1 MTIVYVHLLFSD
13 KLYTLLYAI
22 IMKVQAAFEGLIED
36 TNLSSFPRQTPGVHY
51 VPTNPTP
58 VKDPKLVCWSDNLAR
73 QMGIQKSEDI
83 VQALSGNKILEGMK
97 PASTRYGGHQF
108 GNWAGQLGDGR
119 AITLGNVLNNGHSF
133 ELQLKGAGLTPYS
146 RTADGRA
153 VLRSSL
159 REYIC
164 SEAMYWLGIPT
175 TRALSLVTTG
185 ESVTR
190 DMFYDGN
197 PEDEPGAICARVAPS
212 FLRFGHYQIHYAMNE
227 IEELKNL
234 VDFTLK
240 NYFPG
245 DTLEECFEK
254 VVQRTA
260 FLITEWLRVGFV
272 HGVMNTDNMS
282 MLGLTIDYGP
292 YGWLD
297 NFDFNWTPNTT
308 DFRNRRYAFGGQPN
322 IAYWNLGRLAEALSP
337 LSSRLQP
344 ILEKYP
350 QNFDYYFKKM
360 ESEKLG
366 LKEFNKD
373 LSDGLYGL
381 LFQLQGDMTLVF
393 RKLIKV
399 LQQEKIEW
407 SECFYNELG
416 AKEKKMITSW
426 IHHWLKTL
434 EDQRQDVDT
443 AIKMMRDANPIF
455 IPRNYIVQLAID
467 GLMEGNEEPLHQLE
481 KAIKHPYEWVSET
494 REFFVKRPDWARN
507 KPGCSTLSCS
517 S

>member
-1 MTIVYVHLLFSD
+1 
-13 KLYTLLYAI
+13 
-22 IMKVQAAFEGLIED
+22 MKFEAAYKGLVED
-36 TNLSSFPRQTPGVHY
+36 PNTSNLPRQAPGVHY
-51 VPTNPTP
+51 VPTKPTP
-58 VKDPKLVCWSDNLAR
+58 VKDPSLLCWSDDLAL
-73 QMGIQKSEDI
+73 QMGLEKSEDLI
-83 VQALSGNKILEGMK
+83 QALSGNKLLDGMK
-97 PASTRYGGHQF
+97 PVSTRYGGHQF

-119 AITLGNVLNNGHSF
+119 AITLGNVQSGQNSF
-133 ELQLKGAGLTPYS
+133 EVQLKGAGLTPFS

-164 SEAMYWLGIPT
+164 SEAMYWLGVPT

-185 ESVTR
+185 ETVVR

-197 PEDEPGAICARVAPS
+197 PEEEPGAICTRVAPS

-227 IEELKNL
+227 VKELEKLIE
-234 VDFTLK
+234 FTLE

-245 DTLEECFEK
+245 DSLEECFEK

-260 FLITEWLRVGFV
+260 YLMTEWLRVGFV

-322 IAYWNLGRLAEALSP
+322 IAYWNLARLAEALSP
-337 LSSRLQP
+337 ISKDLEP

-350 QNFDYYFKKM
+350 SYFDFYFKEM
-360 ESEKLG
+360 ERKKLG
-366 LKEFNKD
+366 LKSFNKD

-393 RKLIKV
+393 RKLVKV
-399 LQQEKIEW
+399 LQEEKIEW

-416 AKEKKMITSW
+416 EVEKKKITSW
-426 IHHWLKTL
+426 IHHWLKEL
-434 EDQRQDVDT
+434 ESQGQTVDG
-443 AIKMMRDANPIF
+443 AIKLLRETNPVF
-455 IPRNYIVQLAID
+455 IPRNYIVQESIEALIQGDEA
-467 GLMEGNEEPLHQLE
+467 PLRKLE
-481 KAIKHPYEWVSET
+481 KAIRHPYEWISET
-494 REFFVKRPDWARN
+494 REYFVKRPDWAKN